1 MVNTPSSS
9 GSPTTPNAPGV
20 LNRVPASAFPNIN
33 AYSFGIDSSGINPK
47 TAEPDVAHF
56 NVAAGN
62 MPFNT
67 KEAKYA
73 DPALITTPND
83 KVIES
88 AVKTIKQKFAPN
100 ANKPTTAAGDLSI
113 KKLPDLIAQI
123 DPNGIAQVMK
133 NMMKMLKMVNMTASS
148 NSPVASTSTIT
159 DAFTGALEIM
169 VHDIGFITVVN
180 AFNIILLN
188 GGINQISSAYQS
200 IVVNA
205 FLKLLEDAIIYGE
218 SGIPIPVVPPIVYGT
233 TVPSPLVILVPNLYV
248 QQFYD
253 SSSDPYPGYIQWL
266 GPEGDSVYTLRTSQQ
281 PPYSSAQDQILAQTQ
296 AAIATS
302 LEAAI
307 LSNTLSITLL
317 NTLLTTEQVNAQ
329 NASTDAALGSGASAN
344 LMSLLPEIL
353 GQLGTAINLAE
364 SLHLPN
370 SVLSQGGMSTTL
382 QGFAKNM
389 SIIKT
394 MKNQSMS
401 AFHLPNIGLP
411 SLSSIT
417 SLTNALSS
425 IGVSIPS
432 AVNILA
438 SSGISI
444 NNITSASSLLSAIS
458 GVATVADALNSS
470 GISVS
475 SLNTQ
480 INTSSVSE
488 ATEILNALASA
499 GISKSDIASI
509 GILLKNINVS

>member
-1 MVNTPSSS
+1 
-9 GSPTTPNAPGV
+9 
-20 LNRVPASAFPNIN
+20 
-33 AYSFGIDSSGINPK
+33 
-47 TAEPDVAHF
+47 
-56 NVAAGN
+56 
-62 MPFNT
+62 
-67 KEAKYA
+67 
-73 DPALITTPND
+73 
-83 KVIES
+83 
-88 AVKTIKQKFAPN
+88 
-100 ANKPTTAAGDLSI
+100 
-113 KKLPDLIAQI
+113 
-123 DPNGIAQVMK
+123 
-133 NMMKMLKMVNMTASS
+133 
-148 NSPVASTSTIT
+148 
-159 DAFTGALEIM
+159 
-169 VHDIGFITVVN
+169 
-180 AFNIILLN
+180 
-188 GGINQISSAYQS
+188 
-200 IVVNA
+200 
-205 FLKLLEDAIIYGE
+205 
-218 SGIPIPVVPPIVYGT
+218 
-233 TVPSPLVILVPNLYV
+233 
-248 QQFYD
+248 
-253 SSSDPYPGYIQWL
+253 
-266 GPEGDSVYTLRTSQQ
+266 
-281 PPYSSAQDQILAQTQ
+281 
-296 AAIATS
+296 
-302 LEAAI
+302 
-307 LSNTLSITLL
+307 
-317 NTLLTTEQVNAQ
+317 
-329 NASTDAALGSGASAN
+329 
-344 LMSLLPEIL
+344 MSLLPEIL